1 LKVSTKIENPGI
13 GESSLVS
20 VIIPAHNAERY
31 IDDTLRSV
39 VSQSHSHIEIVIVD
53 DGSTDSTL
61 SMAKDW
67 ADRDPRVRVISQP
80 QGGVAAARNRA
91 IEATRG
97 DFIAPLDA
105 DDLWFPRKIERQ
117 LQRFAEST
125 SEVGVVYTWTTIID
139 GDNRCTGIMHKKIR
153 EGDVFADLL
162 ASNIVGH
169 SSGALIRREAL
180 AGVGYNLSLRDQ
192 GAQGCEDLDVYI
204 RIAEHWLY
212 ACVPEFLVAYRTHV
226 GGMSKDYTAMGRSVD
241 RVLLDTRS
249 RHTYI
254 PARAIRLGR
263 SANHMALAIA
273 STVSGNQYS
282 AARQLLTALAL
293 DPTQVRFREHR
304 RLWKRII
311 KWSLINLCQLS
322 PLQLRTRKRSLANSH
337 CSRLADLPT
346 IDQVM
351 RKPDLLERFKSAPD
365 SPFGHYREVHIPD
378 LARKHTPYTKRVA
391 TS

>member
-1 LKVSTKIENPGI
+1 MPTKIENPGI

-20 VIIPAHNAERY
+20 VIIPAYNAARY
-31 IDDTLRSV
+31 LDDTLRSAV
-39 VSQSHSHIEIVIVD
+39 AQSHSHIEIVIVD

-61 SMAKDW
+61 SIAKDW
-67 ADRDPRVRVISQP
+67 AERDTRVRVISQP
-80 QGGVAAARNRA
+80 QRGVAAARNRA
-91 IEATRG
+91 IEAARG

-125 SEVGVVYTWTTIID
+125 SKVGVVYTWTTLID
-139 GDNRCTGIMHKKIR
+139 SDNRCTGIMHKKIR

-180 AGVGYNLSLRDQ
+180 AGVAYNSSLRDR

-212 ACVPEFLVAYRTHV
+212 ACVPEFLVAYRIHV
-226 GGMSKDYTAMGRSVD
+226 GSMSNDYTAMGRSVD

-249 RHTYI
+249 HHSYI
-254 PARAIRLGR
+254 PARAFRLGR
-263 SANHMALAIA
+263 SAYHATFAFA
-273 STVSGNQYS
+273 STASGNQYS
-282 AARQLLTALAL
+282 AARQLLAALAL
-293 DPTQVRFREHR
+293 DPTQVRFPEHR
-304 RLWKRII
+304 SLWKRII
-311 KWSLINLCQLS
+311 KLSLVKLLQLN
-322 PLQLRTRKRSLANSH
+322 PLQPWTRKHSLAYSH
-337 CSRLADLPT
+337 SSRLAGLPT

-351 RKPDLLERFKSAPD
+351 DNPDLLERFKRPPG
-365 SPFGHYREVHIPD
+365 SPYTHYREVDIPD
-378 LARKHTPYTKRVA
+378 LARKHTPCTR
-391 TS
+391 SHSQRI